1 MDLSDLPGIDS
12 VPDFLRMLM
21 TIGLAGLLVILRF
34 DAERF
39 NAAEYNDIDRW
50 GRKPSLARRLAWY
63 VLGIGLILV
72 VMKIYPDPVND
83 LYLSLGD
90 RLGAVVLG
98 LAYGAIGTGI
108 ALGIAFYRYHYLRFP
123 GLRMYPSNVLNAI
136 ATAFFDEAVFRGILL
151 GLLLMTPMNPN
162 LANLTQAL
170 LYALATRLG
179 APGRPWYMLAVMI
192 AIGLASGWLTVIT
205 GGIGAAFI
213 GHCDHPRR
221 DLPHHGPRR
230 HPEGEGHR
238 GRGDRAPPPDA
249 RGLAGPRPAVGR
261 HGRARGGAARHGTGR
276 ASARRALRPRPV
288 LRLAVPVLRLR
299 RLRGCGGARAP
310 GAGRRVRRGAAAE
323 LGAAGGRARTP
334 RSGRRGPRRA
344 RRSRRVYLG
353 GGTPTLLPAES
364 VAAILALVRRP
375 VGDRRRRRGH
385 DRVATPARTSGVTRR
400 RWSRRA

>member
-72 VMKIYPDPVND
+72 VLKIYPDPVND
-83 LYLSLGD
+83 LYLAS
-90 RLGAVVLG
+90 A
-98 LAYGAIGTGI
+98 TGWARSSWASPTARSAPAI

-123 GLRMYPSNVLNAI
+123 GLRLYPSNVLNAI

-192 AIGLASGWLTVIT
+192 AIGLASGWLT
-205 GGIGAAFI
+205 GRSRAA
-213 GHCDHPRR
+213 
-221 DLPHHGPRR
+221 
-230 HPEGEGHR
+230 
-238 GRGDRAPPPDA
+238 
-249 RGLAGPRPAVGR
+249 
-261 HGRARGGAARHGTGR
+261 
-276 ASARRALRPRPV
+276 
-288 LRLAVPVLRLR
+288 
-299 RLRGCGGARAP
+299 
-310 GAGRRVRRGAAAE
+310 
-323 LGAAGGRARTP
+323 
-334 RSGRRGPRRA
+334 SGRRSSA
-344 RRSRRVYLG
+344 MRS
-353 GGTPTLLPAES
+353 PA
-364 VAAILALVRRP
+364 
-375 VGDRRRRRGH
+375 
-385 DRVATPARTSGVTRR
+385 
-400 RWSRRA
+400 SRSS